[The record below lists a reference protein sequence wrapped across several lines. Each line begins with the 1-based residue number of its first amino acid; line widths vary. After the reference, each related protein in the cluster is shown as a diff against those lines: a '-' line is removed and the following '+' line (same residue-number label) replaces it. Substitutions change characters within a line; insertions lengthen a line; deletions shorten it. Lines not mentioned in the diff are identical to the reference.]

1 MDIRIDVELLT
12 HNDIELSPFLSK
24 DGLFIFF
31 IQPSKVPVGQSDS
44 NYDLSSLK

>member
-1 MDIRIDVELLT
+1 MELLT
-12 HNDIELSPFLSK
+12 HNDMELSPFLSK

-31 IQPSKVPVGQSDS
+31 IQASKVPVGQSDS